1 MRHDHQTTLQM
12 KQLGWTRQD
21 GAAGVMALVVALVL
35 MAAAAASL
43 FLTVPES
50 VDAAAATTAAA
61 LDVQVAEPPFHERY
75 PLERLVE
82 SINSPT
88 F

>member
-1 MRHDHQTTLQM
+1 MRHDHQTTQHM
-12 KQLGWTRQD
+12 KQLGSTRQD

-35 MAAAAASL
+35 MAVAAASL

-50 VDAAAATTAAA
+50 VDAAAAANTAAM
-61 LDVQVAEPPFHERY
+61 DVQISEPPFHERY
-75 PLERLVE
+75 SMDRLVE
-82 SINSPT
+82 AINAPT